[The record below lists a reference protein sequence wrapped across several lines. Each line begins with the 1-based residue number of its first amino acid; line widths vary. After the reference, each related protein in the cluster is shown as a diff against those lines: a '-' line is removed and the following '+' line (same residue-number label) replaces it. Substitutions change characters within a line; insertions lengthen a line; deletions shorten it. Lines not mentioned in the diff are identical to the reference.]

1 MPEDEVNVQEKQ
13 NMSFG
18 MLRDNIIGLMNQGF
32 ESGLKADEV
41 LAAVFVAYKMA
52 ESNFDV
58 VMRKMMEGP

>member
-32 ESGLKADEV
+32 ESGLKSDEV